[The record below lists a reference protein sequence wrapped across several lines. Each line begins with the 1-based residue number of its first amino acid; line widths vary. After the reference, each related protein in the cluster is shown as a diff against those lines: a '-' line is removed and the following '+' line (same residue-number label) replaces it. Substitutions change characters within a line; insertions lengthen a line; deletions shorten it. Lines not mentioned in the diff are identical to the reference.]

1 MAAPRTS
8 AAPRIAE
15 ARPAAEPAFAPDD
28 LAGPGL
34 RTFFSIAQRWGLDT
48 RQEQI
53 LLGSPARSTFFRWK
67 RGDIGI
73 VPHDLIER
81 LSYLLGIY
89 KALQVLLPVP
99 ERADAWVK
107 RPNSATPFGGQTPLE
122 HMLGGQVVD
131 LYRVRQY
138 LDAERGG

>member
-1 MAAPRTS
+1 MPS
-8 AAPRIAE
+8 AKRLPLTRPG
-15 ARPAAEPAFAPDD
+15 ARPAPQQGSDE

-34 RTFFSIAQRWGLDT
+34 RTFFNVARRWGLDT
-48 RQEQI
+48 QQEQV

-67 RGDIGI
+67 RGEIGI

-89 KALQVLLPVP
+89 KALQVLLPVAD
-99 ERADAWVK
+99 RADAWLA
-107 RPNSATPFGGQTPLE
+107 RANSAALFKGQRPLD

>member
-1 MAAPRTS
+1 MPLRKSVAATS
-8 AAPRIAE
+8 PGC
-15 ARPAAEPAFAPDD
+15 APDE

-34 RTFFSIAQRWGLDT
+34 RTFFNIAQRWGLDT
-48 RQEQI
+48 RQEQT

-67 RGDIGI
+67 RGDISI

-99 ERADAWVK
+99 ERADAWLQ
-107 RPNSATPFGGQTPLE
+107 RPNTAPLFRGQTPLE
-122 HMLGGQVVD
+122 HMLGGQVAD

>member
-1 MAAPRTS
+1 MPLRTS
-8 AAPRIAE
+8 ANATSPE
-15 ARPAAEPAFAPDD
+15 CAPDE

-34 RTFFSIAQRWGLDT
+34 RTFFNIAQRWGLDT
-48 RQEQI
+48 RQEQT

-99 ERADAWVK
+99 ERADAWVQ
-107 RPNSATPFGGQTPLE
+107 RPNTAPLFRGQTPLQ
-122 HMLGGQVVD
+122 HMLGGQVAD

>member
-1 MAAPRTS
+1 MTLRKPVAATS
-8 AAPRIAE
+8 PGCV
-15 ARPAAEPAFAPDD
+15 PDE

-34 RTFFSIAQRWGLDT
+34 RTFFNIAQRWGLDT
-48 RQEQI
+48 RQEQT

-99 ERADAWVK
+99 ERADAWVQ
-107 RPNSATPFGGQTPLE
+107 RPNTAPLFRGQTPLE
-122 HMLGGQVVD
+122 HMLGGQVAD